1 MPSTAHPS
9 AFALFAFALFAFA
22 LPSAWNTLVQY
33 LHVSLSSL
41 PPHLHPNG
49 TLSERSSGT
58 TLLMKTQYPTLIDL
72 IVLGWSESF
81 FRFYHEMLQRNPNEL
96 FGKSD
101 TILCFSSD
109 SPKQKVDPPRWGP
122 LLTAVS
128 SPSKS
133 CLDNIWKS
141 NTFRRNDMIN
151 MIFKKKKKTSLWY
164 S

>member
-9 AFALFAFALFAFA
+9 AFALFAFAH
-22 LPSAWNTLVQY
+22 PSAWNTLVQY
-33 LHVSLSSL
+33 SHVSLSSL

-49 TLSERSSGT
+49 TLSERSSRT
-58 TLLMKTQYPTLIDL
+58 TLLMKTQYPTLIDF

-81 FRFYHEMLQRNPNEL
+81 FRFYHEMLQKNPNEL

-128 SPSKS
+128 SPSKY
-133 CLDNIWKS
+133 CLDDTWKS
-141 NTFRRNDMIN
+141 NTFRRNDMIT
-151 MIFKKKKKTSLWY
+151 MIFKKKKTSL
-164 S
+164 